1 MGKLM
6 ELAEWRTRRFAGNPP
21 PLRTCQHWAA
31 MGEIPAVKRGKKW
44 FVDLDKEAQQT
55 GNSLVDDILN
65 GTAKA
70 S

>member
-6 ELAEWRTRRFAGNPP
+6 ELSEWRIKRFAGTLP

-44 FVDLDKEAQQT
+44 FVDLEAEAKHT
-55 GNSLVDDILN
+55 GNPIVDEILN
-65 GTAKA
+65 GTAKTA
-70 S
+70 